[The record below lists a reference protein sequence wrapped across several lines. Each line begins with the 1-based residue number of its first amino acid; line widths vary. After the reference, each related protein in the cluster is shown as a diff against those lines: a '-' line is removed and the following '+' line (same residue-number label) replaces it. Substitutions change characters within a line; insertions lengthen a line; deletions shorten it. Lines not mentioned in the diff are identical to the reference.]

1 MGSEMSRRP
10 GRVTRLLA
18 ATALAVLLAVWS
30 APASAQL
37 RPGGT
42 LGVDCDLPRA
52 PTGFS
57 AAPPLSA
64 AQDREMCAAYRA
76 TALHYNTLLRTV
88 AQRISLAA
96 RTLPPPLLHNLID
109 HLDNGHGIPGTLFDS
124 TGKLKLGLTI
134 GSYYGN
140 DDIPGETKERAKSI
154 ESTLR
159 FFEDGLLTGT
169 GIETGHGGGRWD
181 IRVALCVPV
190 RGLDGS
196 GHALV
201 WLHPND
207 LRDIWTPRMVQ
218 RAVAS
223 WEGRASWRKNLR
235 PAARRARGVD
245 RAPLIT
251 DRSSPGRLVW
261 ADGRDRILCQGGES
275 PWDVVVTGPVLARMA
290 DIRWRAHR
298 ESRVV
303 GCTAQDGSAGFQE
316 ERRYDLNGIHVDET
330 GAAINLGGPPPND
343 GWLSNGSCRS
353 TDAPGTTRV
362 ETRLACPPGYPEGTR
377 IRHTVTITF
386 PERYNRAPREI
397 VWVVNRCAR
406 PETRTRPETRG
417 RSCPAGWSGGVTEAR
432 SVTDTRTVWV
442 PEADRRASPWIEASA
457 TPWQATVNTCRQ
469 LYSGGGGS
477 RGEPESFD
485 VDGDGRGD
493 YRDRSDARAHGQ
505 PGGRTVADGCGRCD
519 GPSGGDDRDRG
530 SGGNDPGG
538 GSGGG
543 WSSGGGS
550 SSGGWSTNDD
560 R

>member
-10 GRVTRLLA
+10 RRVTRLLA
-18 ATALAVLLAVWS
+18 APALAVLLAVWS
-30 APASAQL
+30 APAFAQL

-52 PTGFS
+52 PTEFS

-64 AQDREMCAAYRA
+64 TQDREMCEAYRA
-76 TALHYNTLLRTV
+76 TALHYNKLLRTV
-88 AQRISLAA
+88 AQRISQAA

-109 HLDNGHGIPGTLFDS
+109 DLDNGHGIPGTLFDS
-124 TGKLKLGLTI
+124 WEKDQLLYRTR
-134 GSYYGN
+134 SYEGN
-140 DDIPGETKERAKSI
+140 DDIPEETKARAKSM

-169 GIETGHGGGRWD
+169 GIKTGHGAGRWD

-196 GHALV
+196 GRAVV
-201 WLHPND
+201 WLHPNA
-207 LRDIWTPRMVQ
+207 LRDSWTPRMVQ

-235 PAARRARGVD
+235 PAARRARGVT

-275 PWDVVVTGPVLARMA
+275 PWDASVAGPVLARMA

-303 GCTAQDGSAGFQE
+303 GCTADDGSTGFQE

-330 GAAINLGGPPPND
+330 GEEIDLLAPLPND
-343 GWLSNGSCRS
+343 GWRPKGPCRS
-353 TDAPGTTRV
+353 TDAPDTTRV
-362 ETRLACPPGYPEGTR
+362 ETRLACTPGYPEGTR

-386 PERYNRAPREI
+386 PERYNRPPREI
-397 VWVVNRCAR
+397 VWVVNECSRS
-406 PETRTRPETRG
+406 ETRTRPETRG
-417 RSCPAGWSGGVTEAR
+417 RSCPAGWAGGVTEAR
-432 SVTDTRTVWV
+432 SLAHTRTVWA
-442 PEADRRASPWIEASA
+442 PEADRRASSWTEVSA
-457 TPWQATVNTCRQ
+457 TPWRATVNTCRQ
-469 LYSGGGGS
+469 EYSGGDDAPGS
-477 RGEPESFD
+477 VD
-485 VDGDGRGD
+485 VDGDGKGD
-493 YRDRSDARAHGQ
+493 YSSDTDAAAAGYS
-505 PGGRTVADGCGRCD
+505 GGTSVSDGCGSCN
-519 GPSGGDDRDRG
+519 GPS
-530 SGGNDPGG
+530 SG
-538 GSGGG
+538 
-543 WSSGGGS
+543 
-550 SSGGWSTNDD
+550 
-560 R
+560 